1 MTTSYIIFPKKKTL
15 TVHFNPGSYTEQEI
29 LTKHLPIKLN
39 GETYAD
45 EKWDGYYYLP
55 CVVIEPNVEFVE
67 DARDRVAYPTT
78 GVPETTEEMKHILAL
93 GEHANIYIKDYT
105 ITVDHESH
113 TATIE
118 FEEVVE
124 GNPLMNEDEDRHD
137 TTTVNLHFVVDEGL
151 SEINDLNQW
160 RSYPYYSRGAYY
172 EPPKKKGE
180 KGRIHYGIELGKNLL
195 SVRGSSAHLAAEVE
209 GDEKFG
215 EKVLESFLKGFCYDH
230 QPRNDGKFEC
240 VSVGGGEIT
249 LDIQVIVCNR

>member
-1 MTTSYIIFPKKKTL
+1 MSQPICVFPQGITLNISY
-15 TVHFNPGSYTEQEI
+15 SYMHGVEKVA
-29 LTKHLPIKLN
+29 LNSNKLAIKL
-39 GETYAD
+39 
-45 EKWDGYYYLP
+45 DGYASAEKDYDDYYDSYE
-55 CVVIEPNVEFVE
+55 V
-67 DARDRVAYPTT
+67 VAYP
-78 GVPETTEEMKHILAL
+78 ELAL
-93 GEHANIYIKDYT
+93 VDAFDNELVNIYVDSETPEALQYFIIAGTKGNLYIKDYT

-124 GNPLMNEDEDRHD
+124 GNPLMGEGERD

-160 RSYPYYSRGAYY
+160 RGYPYYSRGAYY

-195 SVRGSSAHLAAEVE
+195 TVRGSSAHLVAEVE

-215 EKVLESFLKGFCYDH
+215 EKVLKSFLRGFCYDH

-249 LDIQVIVCNR
+249 LDVQVIVCNR

>member
-1 MTTSYIIFPKKKTL
+1 MK
-15 TVHFNPGSYTEQEI
+15 
-29 LTKHLPIKLN
+29 
-39 GETYAD
+39 
-45 EKWDGYYYLP
+45 
-55 CVVIEPNVEFVE
+55 
-67 DARDRVAYPTT
+67 DAGDRVSYPTT
-78 GVPETTEEMKHILAL
+78 GVPETTEEMRHILAL

-105 ITVDHESH
+105 IAVDHESH

-124 GNPLMNEDEDRHD
+124 GNPLLSESEQD
-137 TTTVNLHFVVDEGL
+137 TTTVNLHFVVDEEL

-160 RSYPYYSRGAYY
+160 RSYPYYSKGAYY

-195 SVRGSSAHLAAEVE
+195 TVRGSSAHLVAELE

-215 EKVLESFLKGFCYDH
+215 EKVLKSFLCGFCYDH